1 MPTIVNQQAHGTIFP
16 PFHSLFYT
24 DTNYMTSGKMK
35 KLCVITPQNSLTF
48 SNSVRYFMIT
58 ALQLDI
64 YKLPAA
70 QIIVLTSCTLALSS
84 QLTF

>member
-1 MPTIVNQQAHGTIFP
+1 MPTIVNQHAHGTMFSTFYP
-16 PFHSLFYT
+16 LFYI
-24 DTNYMTSGKMK
+24 DTNYMTSGKTK

-48 SNSVRYFMIT
+48 SNSVRCFMIT

-70 QIIVLTSCTLALSS
+70 LNNCSD
-84 QLTF
+84 

>member
-1 MPTIVNQQAHGTIFP
+1 MPTIVNQQVHGIIFP
-16 PFHSLFYT
+16 AFHPLLYM
-24 DTNYMTSGKMK
+24 DTNYVTSGKMK

-70 QIIVLTSCTLALSS
+70 PNNCSY
-84 QLTF
+84 

>member
-1 MPTIVNQQAHGTIFP
+1 MPTLANRQAHGTIFP
-16 PFHSLFYT
+16 VFHSLFCM

-35 KLCVITPQNSLTF
+35 KLYVITPQNPLTF

-64 YKLPAA
+64 YELPAA
-70 QIIVLTSCTLALSS
+70 PNNCSD
-84 QLTF
+84 